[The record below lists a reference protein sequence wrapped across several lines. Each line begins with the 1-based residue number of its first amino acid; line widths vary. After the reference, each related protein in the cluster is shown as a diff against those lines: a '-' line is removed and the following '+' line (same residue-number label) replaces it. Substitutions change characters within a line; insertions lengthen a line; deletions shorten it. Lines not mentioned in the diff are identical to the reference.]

1 MAVKAYYG
9 GPGWPQGGSAAA
21 GGRGGWVA
29 PGTIGN
35 PDGAFS
41 GGGAYAKGGNN
52 PNGPNQGGGGGGGGG
67 SFGMQADSISSSC
80 PSTWQALPTLP
91 GGANPWGGIPC
102 GCFNDF
108 TSPFGPLTTTLTPQ
122 VPSIN
127 GNPLLVFALT
137 TGPNRVCVCLSG
149 VLPQNTLNTIAVDG
163 IWGES
168 YIAANADIFDN
179 STWASFGNGI
189 TIWAFNTNID
199 PFNPFLFGIPFTVT
213 WT

>member
-1 MAVKAYYG
+1 MAVKGLFGYSRDRTTG
-9 GPGWPQGGSAAA
+9 
-21 GGRGGWVA
+21 A
-29 PGTIGN
+29 PGLGAQTFGN
-35 PDGAFS
+35 PDGATS
-41 GGGAYAKGGNN
+41 GGGAYERGGNS
-52 PNGPNQGGGGGGGGG
+52 PNGPHQGGGGGGGGGG
-67 SFGMQADSISSSC
+67 SFGMEADTISSSC

-108 TSPFGPLTTTLTPQ
+108 TSPFAPLTTTLTPQ

-149 VLPQNTLNTIAVDG
+149 VLPQNTFNTIAVDG

-179 STWASFGNGI
+179 TTWASFGNGI